1 MLRYAD
7 AIVKRGVDKLIDAI
21 AHSAEPQTKNT
32 APPQSQKRMG
42 NNTDCAQQTTGHTTN
57 CGITLMD
64 EQCDISYNVLD
75 STPEVQRRD
84 QADKGFVP
92 VSKLVRNTRG
102 MGQKF
107 TAVVL
112 GRELVQLQVPRRRS
126 SKATLYYVG
135 RKHDEGGLKNR
146 LFSETAWSD
155 FIRGY
160 SCSVKRNQANGLKHQ
175 TLPLMGATRHR
186 ALRQRHIQACN

>member
-21 AHSAEPQTKNT
+21 GHSAEPQSENT
-32 APPQSQKRMG
+32 ETLQQQKRKG
-42 NNTDCAQQTTGHTTN
+42 IDTDCAAQTTGNTTS
-57 CGITLMD
+57 CGLTEQTITPMD

-75 STPEVQRRD
+75 RTSEVQRRD

-92 VSKLVRNTRG
+92 MSKLVRNTRG

-112 GRELVQLQVPRRRS
+112 WREQVQLQVPRRRS

-135 RKHDEGGLKNR
+135 RKHDEG
-146 LFSETAWSD
+146 S
-155 FIRGY
+155 
-160 SCSVKRNQANGLKHQ
+160 
-175 TLPLMGATRHR
+175 
-186 ALRQRHIQACN
+186 

>member
-21 AHSAEPQTKNT
+21 GHSPEPRTKNAET
-32 APPQSQKRMG
+32 PQPQESMG
-42 NNTDCAQQTTGHTTN
+42 NDTNCTPQATASTTDCGLTEQA
-57 CGITLMD
+57 ITLMD
-64 EQCDISYNVLD
+64 ELCGMRYNVLD
-75 STPEVQRRD
+75 RTPEVQRRD

-107 TAVVL
+107 TAVAL
-112 GRELVQLQVPRRRS
+112 GCELVQLQVPRRRS

-135 RKHDEGGLKNR
+135 RKHDEGG
-146 LFSETAWSD
+146 
-155 FIRGY
+155 
-160 SCSVKRNQANGLKHQ
+160 
-175 TLPLMGATRHR
+175 
-186 ALRQRHIQACN
+186 